1 MANRSN
7 VNVIINGQP
16 FDTDHLFTVIP
27 ERYRNEFE
35 GHSFKNMTEF
45 SKAVMF
51 AKSAQEARYY
61 KAWWQV
67 TQNENTMRNILKYGW

>member
-1 MANRSN
+1 MASNSN
-7 VNVIINGQP
+7 VNVIIDGQQ

-35 GHSFKNMTEF
+35 GHSFKSMKEF

-51 AKSAQEARYY
+51 AKCAQEARYY
-61 KAWWQV
+61 NTPWKV
-67 TQNENTMRNILKYGW
+67 TENENTLRNILEYGW